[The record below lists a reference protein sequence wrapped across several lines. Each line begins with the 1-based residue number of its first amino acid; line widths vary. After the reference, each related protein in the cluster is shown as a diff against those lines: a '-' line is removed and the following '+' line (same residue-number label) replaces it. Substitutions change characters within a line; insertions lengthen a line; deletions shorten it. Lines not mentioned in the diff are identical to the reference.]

1 MKRATLVGIILIVL
15 GLAGYAM
22 GGVSFA
28 REKKDVDIEA
38 LQFSSKQ
45 TNTVPISP
53 ILSTLA
59 LVGGLAVLVAG
70 ARGK

>member
-1 MKRATLVGIILIVL
+1 MKRATLVGIVLIVL
-15 GLAGYAM
+15 GLVGYAM

-28 REKKDVDIEA
+28 REKKDVDIEP
-38 LQFSSKQ
+38 LQFTSKQ

-53 ILSTLA
+53 IISTLA

>member
-1 MKRATLVGIILIVL
+1 MVL
-15 GLAGYAM
+15 GLAGYLM